1 MTPAQRQPVDGI
13 VKLTGDHV
21 PSRGDAMD
29 RELDK
34 RAEELA
40 EKHVADEIE
49 AAVVQPASIEEAA
62 LLDAA
67 ELEEI
72 EYREDDG

>member
-1 MTPAQRQPVDGI
+1 MTSATRRGI
-13 VKLTGDHV
+13 VKASADHV
-21 PSRGDAMD
+21 PSRGDEMD

-34 RAEELA
+34 KAGELA

-49 AAVVQPASIEEAA
+49 KAIRQPASIEEAE

-67 ELEEI
+67 ELEEL
-72 EYREDDG
+72 EYREDS